1 MCGKVL
7 MKLKRLGRTDIMV
20 PEICLGTMT
29 WGLQNTEADGHAQ
42 MDYALE
48 RGINFFDT
56 AEMYAVPPS
65 PETFGKTETII
76 GTWFNARSNR
86 DKVFLASKIAG
97 GGRPWVRGGRGID
110 GPSVREAIEGSLR
123 RLQTDYIDL
132 YQIHWPR
139 RGHYHFEGSWDYNP
153 FTHEREAVLPNLIE
167 VLEEMG
173 KLVTEGKIRHF
184 GLSNETA
191 WGTMQYLKL
200 AEAHGLPRV
209 VSIQNE
215 YNFLRRYYDLDL
227 AELAFHEDVGLLAYS
242 PLAAG
247 ALSGKYLGGVLPPG
261 TRGAVAG
268 SSYRS
273 NQYTEP
279 AIRAYIELANQHGLD
294 VNQMA
299 IAFCLTKPFMTSVII
314 GATTMAQLKTNID
327 AADVQLS
334 DDVLEGIQKIFMRYA
349 RTL

>member
-1 MCGKVL
+1 MNK
-7 MKLKRLGRTDIMV
+7 KKLGRTGV
-20 PEICLGTMT
+20 EVSEICLGTMT

-65 PETFGKTETII
+65 AETYGKTEEII
-76 GTWFNARSNR
+76 GTWFKKSGKR
-86 DKVFLASKIAG
+86 DQIVLASKVAG

-110 GPSVREAIEGSLR
+110 GPSVREAVEGSLR
-123 RLQTDYIDL
+123 RLQTDRIDL

-139 RGHYHFEGSWDYNP
+139 RGHYHFEGSWTYNP
-153 FTHEREAVLPNLIE
+153 YTQNRDEVLPNILE
-167 VLEEMG
+167 VLATMG
-173 KLVTEGKIRHF
+173 ELVREGKILHF
-184 GLSNETA
+184 GLSNESA
-191 WGTMQYLKL
+191 WGTMQYLRL
-200 AEAHGLPRV
+200 SQELGLPRV
-209 VSIQNE
+209 QTIQNE
-215 YNFLRRYYDLDL
+215 YNLLRRYYDMDL

-247 ALSGKYLGGVLPPG
+247 ALSGKYLGGALPPG

-268 SSYRS
+268 SAYR
-273 NQYTEP
+273 NNELTEP
-279 AIRAYIELANQHGLD
+279 AIRAYIALAQKHGLD
-294 VNQMA
+294 VCQMA

-314 GATTMAQLKTNID
+314 GATNMEQLKTDID
-327 AADVQLS
+327 AADVHLDQ
-334 DDVLEGIQKIFMRYA
+334 DVLDDIQEIFMRYA

>member
-1 MCGKVL
+1 
-7 MKLKRLGRTDIMV
+7 MKMKPLGRTSV
-20 PEICLGTMT
+20 QVSEICLGTMT
-29 WGLQNTEADGHAQ
+29 WGKQNTEAEGHAQ
-42 MDYALE
+42 MDYAVE
-48 RGINFFDT
+48 HGINFFDT
-56 AEMYAVPPS
+56 AEMYAVPPDAS
-65 PETFGKTETII
+65 TYGKTEEII
-76 GTWFNARSNR
+76 GTWFEKTGKR
-86 DKVFLASKIAG
+86 DQVVLASKVAG

-110 GPSVREAIEGSLR
+110 GPSVREAVEGSLR
-123 RLQTDYIDL
+123 RLKTDRIDL

-153 FTHEREAVLPNLIE
+153 YNQDKSAVLPNMLE
-167 VLEEMG
+167 VLQVMG
-173 KLVTEGKIRHF
+173 DLVKEGKILHF

-200 AEAHGLPRV
+200 SMELGLPRV
-209 VSIQNE
+209 ATIQNE

-227 AELAFHEDVGLLAYS
+227 AELAYHEDVGLLAYS

-247 ALSGKYLGGVLPPG
+247 AISGKYLGGVLPPG

-268 SSYRS
+268 SAYRN

-279 AIRAYIELANQHGLD
+279 AIRAYIELAREHGLD

-314 GATTMAQLKTNID
+314 GATTMEQLKTNIA
-327 AADVQLS
+327 AADVTLS
-334 DDVLEGIQKIFMRYA
+334 DEVQAGIQQIFMRYA

>member
-1 MCGKVL
+1 
-7 MKLKRLGRTDIMV
+7 MKMKTLGRTDISV
-20 PEICLGTMT
+20 SEICLGTMT
-29 WGLQNTEADGHAQ
+29 WGKQNTEAEGHQQ
-42 MDYALE
+42 MDYAVAE
-48 RGINFFDT
+48 GINFFDT
-56 AEMYAVPPS
+56 AEMYAVPPDAS
-65 PETFGKTETII
+65 TYGKTEEII
-76 GTWFNARSNR
+76 GTWFRNTGRRN
-86 DKVFLASKIAG
+86 DIVLASKVAG

-110 GPSVREAIEGSLR
+110 GPSVREAVEGSLR
-123 RLQTDYIDL
+123 RLQTDRIDL

-153 FTHEREAVLPNLIE
+153 YLQDKESVLPNMLE
-167 VLEEMG
+167 VLQVMG
-173 KLVTEGKIRHF
+173 ELVREGKIRHF
-184 GLSNETA
+184 GLSNESA

-200 AEAHGLPRV
+200 SMELGLPRV
-209 VSIQNE
+209 QTIQNE
-215 YNFLRRYYDLDL
+215 YNFLRRYYDMDL

-247 ALSGKYLGGVLPPG
+247 AISGKYLGGVLPEG

-268 SSYRS
+268 SAYRN

-279 AIRAYIELANQHGLD
+279 AIRAYLALAEKHGLD

-314 GATTMAQLKTNID
+314 GATTMEQLRTNIA
-327 AADVQLS
+327 AADVVLS
-334 DDVLEGIQKIFMRYA
+334 ETVLNEIQQIFMRYA